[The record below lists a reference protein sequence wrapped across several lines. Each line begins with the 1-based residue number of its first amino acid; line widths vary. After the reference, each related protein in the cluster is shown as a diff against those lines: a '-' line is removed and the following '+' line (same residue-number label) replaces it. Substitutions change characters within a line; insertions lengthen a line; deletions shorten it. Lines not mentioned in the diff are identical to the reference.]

1 MKENVSDY
9 ATPASAIRVFVGFR
23 HPDLSIDRF
32 QLALGQTFM
41 PGTPYMLQ
49 PLGLAAYAP
58 AVFAEVSGRI
68 LPHEVALIVW
78 PSQPAQQRATRDTLR
93 GRVYTQSHGGV
104 YTATSRATFPIDAA
118 KFDVRMSGAFY
129 LFDVETD
136 WQRGDYGVF
145 AGIKRDTTMDPTV
158 FRRNARD
165 AIMSSRSSLQ
175 SRGVDQCI
183 ASVQDNFLI
192 IWTHVTEDGN
202 QLPFEWSLLDDLVST
217 DENLTGTRIVCR
229 TDPPNVPIV
238 GSAAFN
244 FIFQRDSSY
253 FIR

>member
-1 MKENVSDY
+1 
-9 ATPASAIRVFVGFR
+9 
-23 HPDLSIDRF
+23 
-32 QLALGQTFM
+32 M

-78 PSQPAQQRATRDTLR
+78 PSQPAQQHATRDTLR

-104 YTATSRATFPIDAA
+104 YTASSRATFPVDAA
-118 KFDVRMSGAFY
+118 KFDVGMSGSLY
-129 LFDVETD
+129 LFEGDTD
-136 WQRGDYGVF
+136 WQRGAYYVF
-145 AGIKRDTTMDPTV
+145 AGIKRDPAIDPTD

-165 AIMSSRSSLQ
+165 AIIASSSSLQ
-175 SRGVDQCI
+175 SHGVDQCI
-183 ASVQDNFLI
+183 ASIQDNFLI
-192 IWTHVTEDGN
+192 VWSHVTEDAN
-202 QLPFEWSLLDDLVST
+202 QSPFEWRLLEDLVST

-229 TDPPNVPIV
+229 TDPPSVPIV
-238 GSAAFN
+238 GSSAFN
-244 FIFQRDSSY
+244 FIFQRDASY